1 MKKTNKYVGMDF
13 RSVYMLGVSRENFW
27 NILVSFFH
35 DNIQIPAKST
45 WILRAGDW

>member
-13 RSVYMLGVSRENFW
+13 RSVYMLGVSRENYW
-27 NILVSFFH
+27 NISVSFFH
-35 DNIQIPAKST
+35 NNTQIPAKST